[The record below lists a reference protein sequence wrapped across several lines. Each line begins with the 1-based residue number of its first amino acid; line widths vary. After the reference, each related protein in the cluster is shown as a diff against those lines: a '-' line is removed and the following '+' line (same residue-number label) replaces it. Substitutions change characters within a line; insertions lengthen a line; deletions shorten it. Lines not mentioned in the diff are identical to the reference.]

1 MLRQLY
7 TAKQLAKVVRRQDV
21 WRWNLWE
28 ANSNRENKL
37 RDLSDVISADSFTIS
52 ELRTRIAKGY
62 VIYEPSRAEDCL
74 SLRLVDHY
82 LRLIYK
88 VQQSDRSRIVRQLK
102 VILED
107 SSDLE
112 LRKLDI
118 RSFYESISF
127 DVLIAR
133 IRGDMILGY
142 KGIRILESLA
152 EQAREAGCDGLPRG
166 IGVSA
171 TLAEIVGR
179 DIDRHIRN
187 MHGVYYAARY
197 VDDIIIIAERR
208 QGAAIDASLE
218 EFWPK
223 VALETNQDKGVTQS
237 FNSSPCFCYLGYE
250 FSVGVATE
258 KRKRREVSIR
268 IAPSKIQKQKTKIC
282 KAFWQYSKDRSFS
295 TLVGRLRYLSCVQ
308 PIASSANGRLC
319 AGNAYNYREITSPS
333 SFDALDAL
341 VRQITAG
348 KGRLGMSVAS
358 LLSQKQIQQLRRI
371 SFRIGFERNLHV
383 QFTRSRAQQLKR
395 VFRNV

>member
-7 TAKQLAKVVRRQDV
+7 TPKQLAKVVRRQDV

-28 ANSNRENKL
+28 ANSDREGRL
-37 RDLSDVISADSFTIS
+37 RDLSDIISAESFTIS

-62 VIYEPSRAEDCL
+62 VIYEPSQAEDCL

-82 LRLIYK
+82 LRRIYK

-118 RSFYESISF
+118 RSFYESIDF
-127 DVLIAR
+127 DALTAK

-152 EQAREAGCDGLPRG
+152 KQAREAGCAGLPRG
-166 IGVSA
+166 IGVCA

-187 MHGVYYAARY
+187 MDGVYYAARY

-218 EFWPK
+218 EFWPQ
-223 VALETNQDKGVTQS
+223 VRLEANQDKEVTES
-237 FNSSPCFCYLGYE
+237 FDSMPCFCYLGYE
-250 FSVGVATE
+250 FSVGVATG
-258 KRKRREVSIR
+258 KPKRREVSIR
-268 IAPSKIQKQKTKIC
+268 IAPSKMQKQKTKIS
-282 KAFWQYSKDRSFS
+282 KAFWQYTKDGSFS
-295 TLVGRLRYLSCVQ
+295 LLVGRLRYLSGVQ
-308 PIASSANGRLC
+308 PIAISANGRLC
-319 AGNAYNYREITSPS
+319 AGNRFNYREISES
-333 SFDALDAL
+333 RSFDALDDL
-341 VRQITAG
+341 VRRITRG
-348 KGRLGMSVAS
+348 EGRLGRIVAAR
-358 LLSQKQIQQLRRI
+358 LSPGQAQQLRRI
-371 SFRIGFERNLHV
+371 SFKTGFEHGLQVH
-383 QFTRSRAQQLKR
+383 FTRCRAQRLKR

>member
-1 MLRQLY
+1 
-7 TAKQLAKVVRRQDV
+7 
-21 WRWNLWE
+21 
-28 ANSNRENKL
+28 
-37 RDLSDVISADSFTIS
+37 
-52 ELRTRIAKGY
+52 
-62 VIYEPSRAEDCL
+62 
-74 SLRLVDHY
+74 VDHY
-82 LRLIYK
+82 LRRIYK

-118 RSFYESISF
+118 RSFYESIDF
-127 DVLIAR
+127 DTLTAK

-152 EQAREAGCDGLPRG
+152 EQAREAGCNGLPRG
-166 IGVSA
+166 IGICA

-179 DIDRHIRN
+179 TIDRHIRN
-187 MHGVYYAARY
+187 MDGIYYAARY

-218 EFWPK
+218 EFWPQMR
-223 VALETNQDKGVTQS
+223 LEANQDKGVTQS
-237 FNSSPCFCYLGYE
+237 FKSSPCFCYLGYE
-250 FSVGVATE
+250 FSVSLAT
-258 KRKRREVSIR
+258 KKHKPREVSVR
-268 IAPSKIQKQKTKIC
+268 IAPSKMEKQKTKIC
-282 KAFWQYSKDRSFS
+282 KAFWQYTKDGSFS
-295 TLVGRLRYLSCVQ
+295 LLVGRLRYLSGVQ

-319 AGNAYNYREITSPS
+319 AGNAYNYQAITDAS

-358 LLSQKQIQQLRRI
+358 RLSRQETQRLRQI
-371 SFRIGFERNLHV
+371 SFRIGFERSLQV
-383 QFTRSRAQQLKR
+383 QFTRSRAQRLKR
-395 VFRNV
+395 PFRNV

>member
-28 ANSNRENKL
+28 ANSNRENRL

-52 ELRTRIAKGY
+52 ELRRRIANGY
-62 VIYEPSRAEDCL
+62 AIYEPSRAEDCL

-82 LRLIYK
+82 LRRIYN

-118 RSFYESISF
+118 RLFYKSIDF
-127 DVLIAR
+127 DALIAK

-142 KGIRILESLA
+142 KGIRIIESLA
-152 EQAREAGCDGLPRG
+152 KQAREAGCNGLPRG
-166 IGVSA
+166 IGVCP

-179 DIDRHIRN
+179 TIDRQIRN
-187 MHGVYYAARY
+187 MDGVYYAARY
-197 VDDIIIIAERR
+197 VDDMIIISERR
-208 QGAAIDASLE
+208 QGEAIDAALE
-218 EFWPK
+218 EFWPQMG
-223 VALETNQDKGVTQS
+223 LEANRDKGVTQS
-237 FNSSPCFCYLGYE
+237 FNSLPCFSYLGYE

-258 KRKRREVSIR
+258 KHKRREVSVR
-268 IAPSKIQKQKTKIC
+268 IAPSKMQKQKTKIC
-282 KAFWQYSKDRSFS
+282 KAFWQYAKEGSFR

-319 AGNAYNYREITSPS
+319 AGNAYNYREITDPS

-341 VRQITAG
+341 VRRITAG
-348 KGRLGMSVAS
+348 KGRLGMTVAS
-358 LLSQKQIQQLRRI
+358 LLSQEQIQQLRRI
-371 SFRIGFERNLHV
+371 SFRIGFERNLQV

-395 VFRNV
+395 VFRSV